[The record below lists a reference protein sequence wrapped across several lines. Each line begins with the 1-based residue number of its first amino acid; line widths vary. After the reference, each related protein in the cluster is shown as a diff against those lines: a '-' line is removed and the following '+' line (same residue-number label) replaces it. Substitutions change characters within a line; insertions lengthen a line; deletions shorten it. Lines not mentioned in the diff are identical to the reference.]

1 MRATKAIV
9 NLARLKYNIAQ
20 LQSLINPKSV
30 MMAVVKA
37 NAYGHGALKV
47 AEAAIEAG
55 VSWLG
60 VALPEE
66 GAELR
71 ESGITV
77 PILVLGQIDK
87 SQSSLPIQYDLVQ
100 TVSSIAVARQLN
112 EESRRLNKAVKI
124 HLKLD
129 TGMGRL
135 GFQTIEEVL
144 KASMDL
150 KSMSSI
156 HMEGAFTHFAAADE
170 ADHTYT
176 KLQIRKFKNMIHI
189 MQKSGIQLNWIH
201 ASNSAGIFN
210 FPEANFSMVRPGIS
224 VYGYYPSAYI
234 KSHAKVKLLPVL
246 QWKTTIVHIKTMHVG
261 ETVSYG
267 RSYVADKT
275 IIVGT
280 LPLGYADG
288 YPRNLS
294 NKASVLVSGKKAPII
309 GKICMDQMM
318 IDITDIPEA
327 SVGSE
332 VVLIGEQGGKQ
343 ILADELAELS
353 GTISYEILTSISERV
368 PRLYV

>member
-1 MRATKAIV
+1 
-9 NLARLKYNIAQ
+9 
-20 LQSLINPKSV
+20 
-30 MMAVVKA
+30 
-37 NAYGHGALKV
+37 
-47 AEAAIEAG
+47 
-55 VSWLG
+55 
-60 VALPEE
+60 
-66 GAELR
+66 
-71 ESGITV
+71 
-77 PILVLGQIDK
+77 
-87 SQSSLPIQYDLVQ
+87 
-100 TVSSIAVARQLN
+100 
-112 EESRRLNKAVKI
+112 
-124 HLKLD
+124 
-129 TGMGRL
+129 
-135 GFQTIEEVL
+135 
-144 KASMDL
+144 
-150 KSMSSI
+150 
-156 HMEGAFTHFAAADE
+156 
-170 ADHTYT
+170 
-176 KLQIRKFKNMIHI
+176 
-189 MQKSGIQLNWIH
+189 
-201 ASNSAGIFN
+201 
-210 FPEANFSMVRPGIS
+210 
-224 VYGYYPSAYI
+224 
-234 KSHAKVKLLPVL
+234 
-246 QWKTTIVHIKTMHVG
+246 MHVG